1 MIFGGKSKEKKRLD
15 DLYAYD
21 LDEDRWMPLSPDGRR
36 PDAREGA
43 KMVALDE
50 NTAVL
55 FGGKGQ
61 GARFNDVYVLD
72 MSSKDCAW
80 STPVCAGAIPTPRQ
94 DVALCASGG
103 GVVYLHAGRDNFVRD
118 DLYALDLSDRANP
131 AWEELTVSGRRP
143 MPCYGHE
150 IAFVDGKL
158 WTYGGFDELGGQCSK
173 VYRLDFAENAGGVGL
188 DKTDGEWTEMES
200 ELSLNESRIGV
211 ISPDGTLHSLQVGSA
226 DAKVGGGA
234 VNTPEEMYWDVYKVG
249 DVLDLDERELRPEDL
264 VPVNGK
270 KLRVEHT
277 TTSKGKEYLP
287 RVRARLV
294 ANTRLEDDMLKYV
307 DEFRAKFAEFYPDRR
322 PLLLD
327 PLNECGVRKFVCT
340 TVRPSKLEHTSLYD
354 LRPCCEFVANYLEYE
369 QLESPLLFPSAVP
382 SPYTVMEWQAGD
394 CFDLSVALCSLLV
407 GVGYDAY
414 VCVGYAPKR
423 VTTNDQTEQECPVL
437 EREAAQRAR
446 EEEARANAPA
456 PEVKQSK
463 YKVKQLID
471 LTSKLEL
478 EDAAYARAR
487 RGARRQGGD
496 ESAQAVREGGA
507 SEASRGGSRRGGRR
521 GEGLR
526 GVPAGEPG
534 KGEARGDG

>member
-1 MIFGGKSKEKKRLD
+1 MTAHTYERDTLTYGANHLFIFGGALAYHDKRKGNDLFVTNLDRVVWRKTSAYGAGAPRERDGHAAVFDAARRRLLIFGGKSKEKKRLD

-94 DVALCASGG
+94 DVALCASD

-287 RVRARLV
+287 RVRAPGWWRTR
-294 ANTRLEDDMLKYV
+294 AWRMTCSNTWTSSARSLRSFTPIGARCSGPSERV
-307 DEFRAKFAEFYPDRR
+307 RRAQVRVHDGAPVEAGAHVSVR
-322 PLLLD
+322 PAPVLRVRGEL
-327 PLNECGVRKFVCT
+327 PGVRAARV
-340 TVRPSKLEHTSLYD
+340 
-354 LRPCCEFVANYLEYE
+354 
-369 QLESPLLFPSAVP
+369 PSAVP
-382 SPYTVMEWQAGD
+382 ERRPVAVHGD
-394 CFDLSVALCSLLV
+394 GVASRRLLRPLRRAV
-407 GVGYDAY
+407 LA
-414 VCVGYAPKR
+414 ARRRRLRR
-423 VTTNDQTEQECPVL
+423 VRV
-437 EREAAQRAR
+437 RRVRA
-446 EEEARANAPA
+446 EARHDQRPN
-456 PEVKQSK
+456 
-463 YKVKQLID
+463 
-471 LTSKLEL
+471 
-478 EDAAYARAR
+478 RA
-487 RGARRQGGD
+487 
-496 ESAQAVREGGA
+496 
-507 SEASRGGSRRGGRR
+507 
-521 GEGLR
+521 
-526 GVPAGEPG
+526 GVPRA
-534 KGEARGDG
+534 